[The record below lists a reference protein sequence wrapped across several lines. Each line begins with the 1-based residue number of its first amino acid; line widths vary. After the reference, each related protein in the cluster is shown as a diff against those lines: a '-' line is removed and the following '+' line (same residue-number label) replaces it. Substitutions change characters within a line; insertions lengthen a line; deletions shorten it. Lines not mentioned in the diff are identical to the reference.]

1 MQTFNNESM
10 ILEMFR
16 NVKSKEILPLGNF
29 LKCKWIYCA
38 LTGAFNRKEW
48 INSSGKN
55 DPPPDFYDNKHK
67 LMMDVMRIDDTT
79 FKNKKGKLVDLT
91 RQKEEKLLKSYL
103 GDNYRNERDDIH
115 CFVVASSGLPTN
127 EDHNFERYYK
137 NFERVFKEHEN
148 KLDLYQANHP
158 GFKTI
163 FFICDESCAYTE
175 VSNIDDKNRERNEGS
190 ITPNCK
196 PHLFCLDKKFVKIIK
211 ESKVD
216 YVIWY
221 APWKLLRHVKNNKL
235 EIFPLPKCAIFD
247 IKNLTDK
254 KLIEYN
260 HELMISVEM

>member
-1 MQTFNNESM
+1 MLTFNDESM
-10 ILEMFR
+10 ILDAFR
-16 NVKSKEILPLGNF
+16 EVKTKEILPLGNF
-29 LKCKWIYCA
+29 LKCKWIHCA
-38 LTGAFNRKEW
+38 LTGVFNRKEW
-48 INSSGKN
+48 IDSSGKN

-67 LMMDVMRIDDTT
+67 LMMDVMRIDDHAYIDE
-79 FKNKKGKLVDLT
+79 KGKVQNKTLQHEGELIKKINQPD
-91 RQKEEKLLKSYL
+91 
-103 GDNYRNERDDIH
+103 RDDIKL
-115 CFVVASSGLPTN
+115 FVVGDTKLPTN

-216 YVIWY
+216 YVIWH

-247 IKNLTDK
+247 IKNITDK

>member
-1 MQTFNNESM
+1 MQTFNDESM
-10 ILEMFR
+10 ILDAFR
-16 NVKSKEILPLGNF
+16 EVKTTEILPLGNF
-29 LKCKWIYCA
+29 LKCKWIHCA

-127 EDHNFERYYK
+127 EDHNFERYFK
-137 NFERVFKEHEN
+137 NFERVFEEHEK
-148 KLDLYQANHP
+148 KLDLYKSNHP

-163 FFICDESCAYTE
+163 FFICDESSAYQQVKTAQDLKE
-175 VSNIDDKNRERNEGS
+175 PKEGQ
-190 ITPNCK
+190 IILAT
-196 PHLFCLDKKFVKIIK
+196 PHLFCLDKKFYEIIK
-211 ESKVD
+211 NSKVD
-216 YVIWY
+216 YVIWF
-221 APWKLLRHVKNNKL
+221 APWKLMRYIDKDKVKLFK
-235 EIFPLPKCAIFD
+235 LPKCAIYD
-247 IKNLTDK
+247 VK
-254 KLIEYN
+254 KLTYKKVVEYD
-260 HELMISVEM
+260 HKLMVSSEE